1 MRCAF
6 ESRQEQLT
14 IYPFPGLKVINI
26 RGSNLLAL
34 DLITIGSFVSR
45 LSDNNRLLE
54 LSMRDYPLDETGL
67 RGLLPCLPLVRTVT
81 LCARRLRD
89 PANYVMIGD
98 AVGDPRSRLRELWLL
113 EVPANSRGLCDC
125 PPASLYTCGRCDDV
139 LPPDELG
146 KAINV
151 LSDACRNNNVRLH
164 VWSFYCPFT
173 LFLRLLN
180 TLFGWIQM
188 NLCRERNVFIS
199 EFSRLREID
208 ACRKKYGHFRVPHF
222 LRLLDIV

>member
-1 MRCAF
+1 MLFMRCAF

-81 LCARRLRD
+81 LCARRLYD
-89 PANYVMIGD
+89 ASYYKMIG
-98 AVGDPRSRLRELWLL
+98 
-113 EVPANSRGLCDC
+113 
-125 PPASLYTCGRCDDV
+125 
-139 LPPDELG
+139 
-146 KAINV
+146 K
-151 LSDACRNNNVRLH
+151 
-164 VWSFYCPFT
+164 FYE
-173 LFLRLLN
+173 LN
-180 TLFGWIQM
+180 T
-188 NLCRERNVFIS
+188 
-199 EFSRLREID
+199 FST
-208 ACRKKYGHFRVPHF
+208 
-222 LRLLDIV
+222 

>member
-89 PANYVMIGD
+89 PINYSMIGKNKNFWYAHSR
-98 AVGDPRSRLRELWLL
+98 AVRTWWQGVAAATSIL
-113 EVPANSRGLCDC
+113 EKLTLVCH
-125 PPASLYTCGRCDDV
+125 SLPHVTNISKMC
-139 LPPDELG
+139 
-146 KAINV
+146 IN
-151 LSDACRNNNVRLH
+151 LIH
-164 VWSFYCPFT
+164 
-173 LFLRLLN
+173 
-180 TLFGWIQM
+180 
-188 NLCRERNVFIS
+188 
-199 EFSRLREID
+199 
-208 ACRKKYGHFRVPHF
+208 
-222 LRLLDIV
+222 

>member
-26 RGSNLLAL
+26 RGSNLLSL

-81 LCARRLRD
+81 LCARRLHD
-89 PANYVMIGD
+89 PSLYKMIGMYQKNI
-98 AVGDPRSRLRELWLL
+98 AHYNLTRKIVNWPSRQ
-113 EVPANSRGLCDC
+113 NYIKS
-125 PPASLYTCGRCDDV
+125 
-139 LPPDELG
+139 
-146 KAINV
+146 I
-151 LSDACRNNNVRLH
+151 LS
-164 VWSFYCPFT
+164 
-173 LFLRLLN
+173 
-180 TLFGWIQM
+180 
-188 NLCRERNVFIS
+188 
-199 EFSRLREID
+199 
-208 ACRKKYGHFRVPHF
+208 
-222 LRLLDIV
+222 

>member
-1 MRCAF
+1 MLFMRCAF

-54 LSMRDYPLDETGL
+54 LSLRDYPVDETGL

-81 LCARRLRD
+81 LCARKLTD
-89 PANYVMIGD
+89 PACYLMMSD

-113 EVPANSRGLCDC
+113 EVPPNTRGLCDC
-125 PPASLYTCGRCDDV
+125 PPSSLYTCGRCDDV
-139 LPPDELG
+139 IPADELG
-146 KAINV
+146 KALNV
-151 LSDACRNNNVRLH
+151 LSDSSRGNNVRLH
-164 VWSFYCPFT
+164 
-173 LFLRLLN
+173 L
-180 TLFGWIQM
+180 
-188 NLCRERNVFIS
+188 
-199 EFSRLREID
+199 
-208 ACRKKYGHFRVPHF
+208 A
-222 LRLLDIV
+222 

>member
-1 MRCAF
+1 MNLKNYYFLGLQKQMLFMRCAF

-81 LCARRLRD
+81 LCARRLHD
-89 PANYVMIGD
+89 PSSYKMIGMYQKHI
-98 AVGDPRSRLRELWLL
+98 AH
-113 EVPANSRGLCDC
+113 CDLTRKIVNW
-125 PPASLYTCGRCDDV
+125 PSMQNYI
-139 LPPDELG
+139 
-146 KAINV
+146 KSI
-151 LSDACRNNNVRLH
+151 LS
-164 VWSFYCPFT
+164 
-173 LFLRLLN
+173 
-180 TLFGWIQM
+180 
-188 NLCRERNVFIS
+188 
-199 EFSRLREID
+199 
-208 ACRKKYGHFRVPHF
+208 
-222 LRLLDIV
+222 

>member
-1 MRCAF
+1 MQKQMLFMRCAF

-81 LCARRLRD
+81 LCARRLHD
-89 PANYVMIGD
+89 PSSYKMIGMYQKNITHWD
-98 AVGDPRSRLRELWLL
+98 LMRK
-113 EVPANSRGLCDC
+113 
-125 PPASLYTCGRCDDV
+125 TCK
-139 LPPDELG
+139 LTFEA
-146 KAINV
+146 K
-151 LSDACRNNNVRLH
+151 LH
-164 VWSFYCPFT
+164 KLDFILN
-173 LFLRLLN
+173 LF
-180 TLFGWIQM
+180 
-188 NLCRERNVFIS
+188 
-199 EFSRLREID
+199 
-208 ACRKKYGHFRVPHF
+208 
-222 LRLLDIV
+222 

>member
-1 MRCAF
+1 MLLSEITMIINDLLQLLCSVWKAIHHDFENKTCWKTYLNLRIKSPLWLWKRQPDYNFLGLQKQMLFMRCAF

-81 LCARRLRD
+81 LCARRLHD
-89 PANYVMIGD
+89 PSSYKMIG
-98 AVGDPRSRLRELWLL
+98 
-113 EVPANSRGLCDC
+113 
-125 PPASLYTCGRCDDV
+125 
-139 LPPDELG
+139 
-146 KAINV
+146 
-151 LSDACRNNNVRLH
+151 
-164 VWSFYCPFT
+164 
-173 LFLRLLN
+173 
-180 TLFGWIQM
+180 M
-188 NLCRERNVFIS
+188 
-199 EFSRLREID
+199 
-208 ACRKKYGHFRVPHF
+208 
-222 LRLLDIV
+222 

>member
-1 MRCAF
+1 MLFMRCAF

-81 LCARRLRD
+81 LCARRLHD
-89 PANYVMIGD
+89 PSSYKMIGMYQRNI
-98 AVGDPRSRLRELWLL
+98 AH
-113 EVPANSRGLCDC
+113 CDLTRKIWC
-125 PPASLYTCGRCDDV
+125 KSNKDLTPTATVCLMSL
-139 LPPDELG
+139 
-146 KAINV
+146 
-151 LSDACRNNNVRLH
+151 
-164 VWSFYCPFT
+164 
-173 LFLRLLN
+173 
-180 TLFGWIQM
+180 
-188 NLCRERNVFIS
+188 
-199 EFSRLREID
+199 
-208 ACRKKYGHFRVPHF
+208 
-222 LRLLDIV
+222 

>member
-81 LCARRLRD
+81 LCARRLHD
-89 PANYVMIGD
+89 PSSYKMIG
-98 AVGDPRSRLRELWLL
+98 
-113 EVPANSRGLCDC
+113 
-125 PPASLYTCGRCDDV
+125 
-139 LPPDELG
+139 
-146 KAINV
+146 
-151 LSDACRNNNVRLH
+151 
-164 VWSFYCPFT
+164 
-173 LFLRLLN
+173 
-180 TLFGWIQM
+180 M
-188 NLCRERNVFIS
+188 
-199 EFSRLREID
+199 
-208 ACRKKYGHFRVPHF
+208 
-222 LRLLDIV
+222 

>member
-67 RGLLPCLPLVRTVT
+67 RGLLPCLPLGM
-81 LCARRLRD
+81 
-89 PANYVMIGD
+89 YVFRWLGRKWKHPEVIGPE
-98 AVGDPRSRLRELWLL
+98 VGNQNWVDQKWVGSGGGQWAWL
-113 EVPANSRGLCDC
+113 S
-125 PPASLYTCGRCDDV
+125 
-139 LPPDELG
+139 
-146 KAINV
+146 I
-151 LSDACRNNNVRLH
+151 
-164 VWSFYCPFT
+164 
-173 LFLRLLN
+173 
-180 TLFGWIQM
+180 
-188 NLCRERNVFIS
+188 
-199 EFSRLREID
+199 
-208 ACRKKYGHFRVPHF
+208 
-222 LRLLDIV
+222 